1 MPYKLWNRNF
11 TLLTFSNFFMFSGY
25 YSLIST
31 LPIYISTEL
40 HSTKSVVGIVLA
52 SYIVASV
59 IVRPFAGFG
68 LDKYGRK
75 KIFILSL
82 LLYALI
88 FNGYLIA
95 WTVAV
100 MIFIRFS
107 HGLTWGLT
115 TTSNSTIAADIIP
128 SEKRGE
134 GIGYFGIST
143 TLGMAMGPVIGSF
156 ILHHGGYHAM
166 FIAGFIIS
174 LVSMALAASIRYP
187 VTVRAK
193 SMELNFSTLFE
204 STTLLPSFNIL
215 LIMISYGGLL
225 SFAALYGRELG
236 IQNPSGFFL
245 IYAIGI
251 IGARFTS
258 GKFFDRHGPR
268 TILII
273 CISLLIAGFPLL
285 ALVQNPAGFYGAAVI
300 LGFGNGVVY
309 PTFQAMTNNMAP
321 KNRRGAANSTLYTS
335 VDIGMGLGMIFV
347 GSIAQQFSI
356 STAFVVCSGICA
368 AALVFF
374 IFFTRGHYEK
384 NKTRWQTSEQIIL

>member
-128 SEKRGE
+128 S
-134 GIGYFGIST
+134 
-143 TLGMAMGPVIGSF
+143 
-156 ILHHGGYHAM
+156 
-166 FIAGFIIS
+166 
-174 LVSMALAASIRYP
+174 
-187 VTVRAK
+187 
-193 SMELNFSTLFE
+193 
-204 STTLLPSFNIL
+204 
-215 LIMISYGGLL
+215 
-225 SFAALYGRELG
+225 
-236 IQNPSGFFL
+236 
-245 IYAIGI
+245 
-251 IGARFTS
+251 
-258 GKFFDRHGPR
+258 
-268 TILII
+268 
-273 CISLLIAGFPLL
+273 
-285 ALVQNPAGFYGAAVI
+285 
-300 LGFGNGVVY
+300 
-309 PTFQAMTNNMAP
+309 
-321 KNRRGAANSTLYTS
+321 
-335 VDIGMGLGMIFV
+335 
-347 GSIAQQFSI
+347 
-356 STAFVVCSGICA
+356 
-368 AALVFF
+368 
-374 IFFTRGHYEK
+374 
-384 NKTRWQTSEQIIL
+384 